1 MKNMKN
7 VTTVNLDEL
16 RKRLLSSLTERAIRV
31 STLKKPHTFLKAV
44 GTHEIER
51 ILEEE
56 FEKLKEA

>member
-1 MKNMKN
+1 MC
-7 VTTVNLDEL
+7 VQTVNLDVIEDL
-16 RKRLLSSLTERAIRV
+16 LKERLLERAIRV

-56 FEKLKEA
+56 FAKLKCE